1 METISQKTARKLA
14 LHAQGLLQ
22 SNPFGSG
29 EKGAL
34 ACIGHLGYI
43 QIDTISVVQRAH
55 HHVLWSRVKNYT
67 PEMLDRLLQK
77 RAVFEYW
84 SHAAA
89 CLPMADDRF
98 YLPLMHAHRNGELHW
113 FQKDQKLMN
122 FVLDRIKAEGA
133 LAARDF
139 QNPDEKRKEGWWKWK
154 PAKKALEQ
162 LFVEGRLVVCERVNF
177 QKRYDLPERV
187 LPNDLDLTMP
197 SKLEMAKFFILAAI
211 RAHGLVT
218 GQEIYYQRAILRPH
232 VKTGLAELL
241 EAGDII
247 KINIENIPDRTYY
260 AFPNRLDQMEKL
272 RRRNNVTVLSPFDNA
287 MIQRKRAQK
296 LFDFDYQLECYVP
309 APKRKYGYF
318 CLPIL
323 WGDRFLGRLDAKA
336 DRPNRVLAI
345 RNLVIEA
352 EFKKSGR
359 YLPALPKALWQFAEF
374 NGCDAMQIERTVPEN
389 LAKEILK

>member
-1 METISQKTARKLA
+1 MQTISQKTARKLA

-34 ACIGHLGYI
+34 ACIDHLGYI

-55 HHVLWSRVKNYT
+55 HHALWSRVKNYT
-67 PEMLDRLLQK
+67 PELLDKLLQK
-77 RAVFEYW
+77 KRIFEYW

-89 CLPMADDRF
+89 YLPMANFRF

-113 FQKDQKLMN
+113 FKKDQKLMN
-122 FVLDRIKAEGA
+122 FVLDRIKSDGA
-133 LAARDF
+133 LTARDF
-139 QNPDEKRKEGWWKWK
+139 QDPNEKRKEGWWDWK

-162 LFVEGRLVVCERVNF
+162 LFVEGRLVVCERAGF
-177 QKRYDLPERV
+177 QKIYDLPERA
-187 LPNDLDLTMP
+187 LPADLDFTMP
-197 SKLEMAKFFILAAI
+197 SRLEMAKFFILAAI

-218 GQEIYYQRAILRPH
+218 EQEIYYQRTILRPH

-241 EAGDII
+241 EAGDIV
-247 KINIENIPDRTYY
+247 KVSVENIPSVSYY
-260 AFPNRLDQMEKL
+260 AFPNRLEQTGKL
-272 RRRNNVTVLSPFDNA
+272 RCQNMVTILSPFDNA
-287 MIQRKRAQK
+287 IIQRKRAQN

-336 DRPNRVLAI
+336 DRPNQVFVI

-352 EFKKSGR
+352 ELKKSDR
-359 YLPALPKALWQFAEF
+359 FLPVLTKALWQFAEF
-374 NGCDAMQIERTVPEN
+374 NGCDAIKFEKTIPDY
-389 LAKEILK
+389 LAKATIK